1 MVDRRKMI
9 QAMAAGTLLPF
20 SGGVTRALAQAAQ
33 QAAQPTSAPA
43 EPTLGAI
50 RALTHTAASL
60 PEVEKAWTQFM
71 GYKLIAR
78 GKLAAQTA
86 KSWNA
91 PALAGKPYVIVG
103 PASGEPTYI
112 RFVEQPAPK
121 EEAGEAYGWRTIE
134 ITVQNSEELYAKL
147 KDSPFVVRG
156 PPNLVPTYPYLKA
169 LGARGPAGERLALTW
184 IMEKRPDLAV
194 AQSFVGRCF
203 IATQMS
209 PDLPASLAW
218 YKSTFGNGASPI
230 RQLPSM
236 QLSVVT
242 LKDGAKIEIDQHGP
256 NGKEREPAIPG
267 GLPPGLAVVSFECT
281 SFEKHAE
288 GFLTKAAKS
297 QLEPFP
303 DRRVATLKGP
313 AGELIELIES

>member
-1 MVDRRKMI
+1 MI
-9 QAMAAGTLLPF
+9 QAVAAGSLLPL
-20 SGGVTRALAQAAQ
+20 GGRVARALAQSAETAA
-33 QAAQPTSAPA
+33 APA
-43 EPTLGAI
+43 APTLGAI
-50 RALTHTAASL
+50 RALTHTAVSL

-86 KSWNA
+86 MSWNA
-91 PALAGKPYVIVG
+91 PALAGKPYIIVG

-121 EEAGEAYGWRTIE
+121 NAAEGDTYGWRAIE
-134 ITVQNSEELYAKL
+134 ITVQNSDELYTKL

-156 PPNLVPTYPYLKA
+156 PPSLVPTYPYLKA
-169 LGARGPAGERLALTW
+169 LGARGPAGERLNLTW

-194 AQSFVGRCF
+194 AESFVGRCF

-218 YKSTFGNGASPI
+218 YKSTFGNMASPI

-256 NGKEREPAIPG
+256 NGKRREPAIAG
-267 GLPPGLAVVSFECT
+267 GLPAGLAVVSFECT
-281 SFEKHAE
+281 SFEKHAQ
-288 GFLTKAAKS
+288 GFITKAAKS
-297 QLEPFP
+297 QLEPFRG
-303 DRRVATLKGP
+303 RRTATMTGP
-313 AGELIELIES
+313 AGELIELIEL

>member
-1 MVDRRKMI
+1 MIDRRTMI
-9 QAMAAGTLLPF
+9 QAMAAGAFLPL
-20 SGGVTRALAQAAQ
+20 GGVTRVLAQSAEAA
-33 QAAQPTSAPA
+33 AAPA
-43 EPTLGAI
+43 EATLGAI

-60 PEVEKAWTQFM
+60 PEVERAWTQFM

-91 PALAGKPYVIVG
+91 PALAGKPYIIVG

-112 RFVEQPAPK
+112 RFVEQPAPQDSS
-121 EEAGEAYGWRTIE
+121 EGDVYGWRAIE
-134 ITVQNSEELYAKL
+134 ITVQNSDELYAKL

-156 PPNLVPTYPYLKA
+156 PPSLVPTYPYLKA
-169 LGARGPAGERLALTW
+169 LGARGPAGERLNLTW

-203 IATQMS
+203 IATQLS

-256 NGKEREPAIPG
+256 NGKHREPAIPG
-267 GLPPGLAVVSFECT
+267 GLPSGLAVVSFECT
-281 SFEKHAE
+281 SFEKHAR
-288 GFLTKAAKS
+288 GFIAKAAKN
-297 QLEPFP
+297 QLEPFR
-303 DRRVATLKGP
+303 DRRVATMKGP
-313 AGELIELIES
+313 AGELIELIEF